1 MSSAATTPPSVDKV
15 DGFSRKSVR
24 KAKQKRGQSSSQ
36 FRSQDK
42 PIELVQLPLLKGIK
56 PTIFRYQPFTKTKT
70 FLIVPDTSVVPLCSV
85 ALRFPFTMSKE
96 PKPVPNEDAPVYKA
110 SKANISTAIS
120 TALIWKGFPLDSR
133 VYHSS
138 IFGTN
143 IWLWWTGVHI
153 PLAIEYNLENE
164 FVSIPIVCSV
174 LVRRKDK
181 WKLTQEKPAS
191 WLRRGFHL

>member
-1 MSSAATTPPSVDKV
+1 MILNASIYLLFHLFFRAMSSAATTPPSVDKV

-24 KAKQKRGQSSSQ
+24 KAKQKRAQSSSQ

-56 PTIFRYQPFTKTKT
+56 PTIFRYRPFTKTKT

-120 TALIWKGFPLDSR
+120 TALI
-133 VYHSS
+133 
-138 IFGTN
+138 
-143 IWLWWTGVHI
+143 
-153 PLAIEYNLENE
+153 
-164 FVSIPIVCSV
+164 
-174 LVRRKDK
+174 
-181 WKLTQEKPAS
+181 
-191 WLRRGFHL
+191 